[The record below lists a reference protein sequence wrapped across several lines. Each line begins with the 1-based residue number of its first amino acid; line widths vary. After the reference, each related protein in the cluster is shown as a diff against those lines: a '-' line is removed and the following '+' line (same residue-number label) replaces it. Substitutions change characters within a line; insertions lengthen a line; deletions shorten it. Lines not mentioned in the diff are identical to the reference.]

1 MAFGNRTGRDRRRS
15 LRRRRPLACRR
26 PLSGGTL
33 LALLAVLALML
44 LPAFQAVAMAR
55 HGGAAAPPDSLSIAA
70 AEQITMV
77 ICTPYGYKLVSLAD
91 VLKSD
96 AEGKGG
102 KSPGADRACALCPA
116 LAQQDLAMAP
126 GLFILGPVPVAVAA
140 GPWVVVAGHIM
151 PAGPPPL
158 KQPRAP
164 PVFQA

>member
-1 MAFGNRTGRDRRRS
+1 MVFGNRTGRDRRRS
-15 LRRRRPLACRR
+15 LRRGRRMSGG
-26 PLSGGTL
+26 LSGGTL

-55 HGGAAAPPDSLSIAA
+55 HGGPAGAPADPAFAAAAGQVSV
-70 AEQITMV
+70 V

-91 VLKSD
+91 LLKSD
-96 AEGKGG
+96 TEDKGG
-102 KSPGADRACALCPA
+102 KTPGADRACALCPA
-116 LAQQDLAMAP
+116 LAQQDLAVAP
-126 GLFILGPVPVAVAA
+126 SLFILRPEPVAVAA

-164 PVFQA
+164 PAFQA